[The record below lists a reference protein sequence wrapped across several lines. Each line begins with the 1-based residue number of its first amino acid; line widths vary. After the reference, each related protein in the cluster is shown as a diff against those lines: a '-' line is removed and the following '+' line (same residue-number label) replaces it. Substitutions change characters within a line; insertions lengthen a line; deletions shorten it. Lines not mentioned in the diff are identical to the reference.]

1 MALRNLNFTLQGD
14 RYVAE
19 ETVNADYALHLER
32 KAGGGFYILQ
42 RSSDDGMFVSC
53 PLPAGLYNPGQF
65 IDWCFGHGV
74 YPMHIRIE
82 SMTEVTIIP
91 YRARNVWQ
99 AGTNPEIAWL
109 LEPVACPSR
118 TIQLHSVGRL

>member
-42 RSSDDGMFVSC
+42 RSSDDGMFV
-53 PLPAGLYNPGQF
+53 
-65 IDWCFGHGV
+65 
-74 YPMHIRIE
+74 
-82 SMTEVTIIP
+82 
-91 YRARNVWQ
+91 
-99 AGTNPEIAWL
+99 
-109 LEPVACPSR
+109 
-118 TIQLHSVGRL
+118 

>member
-32 KAGGGFYILQ
+32 KEGGGFYISQ
-42 RSSDDGMFVSC
+42 RSSDEGTFVPC
-53 PLPAGLYNPGQF
+53 DPAEHVVQSRTF

-74 YPMHIRIE
+74 LSDAH
-82 SMTEVTIIP
+82 
-91 YRARNVWQ
+91 Q
-99 AGTNPEIAWL
+99 D
-109 LEPVACPSR
+109 
-118 TIQLHSVGRL
+118 

>member
-65 IDWCFGHGV
+65 IDYCFGHGV

-82 SMTEVTIIP
+82 SMTEVTK
-91 YRARNVWQ
+91 
-99 AGTNPEIAWL
+99 GTIREA
-109 LEPVACPSR
+109 E
-118 TIQLHSVGRL
+118 

>member
-32 KAGGGFYILQ
+32 KAGGGFCTLQ

-53 PLPAGLYNPGQF
+53 PLPAGLYNPGQP
-65 IDWCFGHGV
+65 H
-74 YPMHIRIE
+74 
-82 SMTEVTIIP
+82 
-91 YRARNVWQ
+91 
-99 AGTNPEIAWL
+99 
-109 LEPVACPSR
+109 
-118 TIQLHSVGRL
+118 RLVFRPWRSSDAHQD

>member
-82 SMTEVTIIP
+82 SMTEVS
-91 YRARNVWQ
+91 ALKE
-99 AGTNPEIAWL
+99 EIEAL
-109 LEPVACPSR
+109 KGSGA
-118 TIQLHSVGRL
+118 

>member
-53 PLPAGLYNPGQF
+53 PLPAGLYNPGGLVQS
-65 IDWCFGHGV
+65 
-74 YPMHIRIE
+74 R
-82 SMTEVTIIP
+82 
-91 YRARNVWQ
+91 
-99 AGTNPEIAWL
+99 
-109 LEPVACPSR
+109 PV
-118 TIQLHSVGRL
+118 HRLVFRPWRLSDAHQD

>member
-42 RSSDDGMFVSC
+42 RSSDDGM
-53 PLPAGLYNPGQF
+53 YNPGQF

-82 SMTEVTIIP
+82 SMTEVTK
-91 YRARNVWQ
+91 
-99 AGTNPEIAWL
+99 GTIREA
-109 LEPVACPSR
+109 E
-118 TIQLHSVGRL
+118 

>member
-82 SMTEVTIIP
+82 SMTEVTKGLSG
-91 YRARNVWQ
+91 RRNDGEDELFTVEYDG
-99 AGTNPEIAWL
+99 AGYSPRQFFRYHG
-109 LEPVACPSR
+109 VR
-118 TIQLHSVGRL
+118 GFV

>member
-19 ETVNADYALHLER
+19 ETVNADYALH
-32 KAGGGFYILQ
+32 

-82 SMTEVTIIP
+82 SMTEVTK
-91 YRARNVWQ
+91 
-99 AGTNPEIAWL
+99 GTIREA
-109 LEPVACPSR
+109 E
-118 TIQLHSVGRL
+118 

>member
-53 PLPAGLYNPGQF
+53 PLPA
-65 IDWCFGHGV
+65 
-74 YPMHIRIE
+74 
-82 SMTEVTIIP
+82 
-91 YRARNVWQ
+91 
-99 AGTNPEIAWL
+99 
-109 LEPVACPSR
+109 PV
-118 TIQLHSVGRL
+118 HRLVFRPWRLSDAHQD

>member
-65 IDWCFGHGV
+65 IDWCSAMAF
-74 YPMHIRIE
+74 IRCT
-82 SMTEVTIIP
+82 SGL
-91 YRARNVWQ
+91 RA
-99 AGTNPEIAWL
+99 
-109 LEPVACPSR
+109 
-118 TIQLHSVGRL
+118 

>member
-32 KAGGGFYILQ
+32 KEGGGFYISQ
-42 RSSDDGMFVSC
+42 RSSDEGTFVPC
-53 PLPAGLYNPGQF
+53 ILPNTLYNPGQF

-82 SMTEVTIIP
+82 SMAEVTK
-91 YRARNVWQ
+91 
-99 AGTNPEIAWL
+99 GTIREA
-109 LEPVACPSR
+109 E
-118 TIQLHSVGRL
+118 